1 MESIGKLH
9 VKKND
14 AIVSSFELKLGE
26 NIIGRPSKEKP
37 STIIIEGDDKLS
49 RQHFIIQV
57 NQNEDGT
64 FKYLLRDN
72 DSLNGTQRI
81 SGKKKKTLNDNEEIQ
96 LLNEDVIIAG
106 EKLFFEL
113 EIPSSEYEPPTERI
127 PKPVNGK
134 ISAPMTVAG
143 KTEYKMIDPKQI
155 LYIEADGNYAYVYVI
170 NGKNLRRIWTTQS
183 LAHFIRSLK
192 DESYMLQIH
201 AKYVVNI
208 DMIKDYWREGKDG
221 TILLDIDKDDIKIVL
236 EKNEKLQDEKKTEKK
251 QEEIKKQLKTHLIVS
266 RTFRSSFEEICIPVK
281 K

>member
-9 VKKND
+9 VKKNG
-14 AIVSSFELKLGE
+14 AIVSSFELESGE

-37 STIIIEGDDKLS
+37 STIEIEGDDKLS
-49 RQHFIIQV
+49 RQHFIIKV

-72 DSLNGTQRI
+72 DSLNGTQTI
-81 SGKKKKTLNDNEEIQ
+81 SGKKKKTLSNSEEIQ
-96 LLNEDVIIAG
+96 LLNKDCIIAG
-106 EKLFFEL
+106 EKLIFEV
-113 EIPSSEYEPPTERI
+113 EIPTSECETPTGKI
-127 PKPVNGK
+127 QKQVTGK
-134 ISAPMTVAG
+134 ISVPMTVAG

-170 NGKNLRRIWTTQS
+170 NDKNLRCIWTTQS

-192 DESYMLQIH
+192 DEPYMLQIH
-201 AKYVVNI
+201 AKYVVNM

-221 TILLDIDKDDIKIVL
+221 TILLDVDKDDIKIIL
-236 EKNEKLQDEKKTEKK
+236 EKNEKLQDEKNIEKK

-266 RTFRSSFEEICIPVK
+266 RTYKSSFEEMCIPSK
-281 K
+281 N